1 MSSEESICIYYRVSA
16 EAAPLLQLVALAP
29 RSRIAVP
36 LSKTMNTA
44 HPQVP
49 FSLGSPSA
57 LKMAMV
63 LMFIIN

>member
-1 MSSEESICIYYRVSA
+1 MHLLQSA

-36 LSKTMNTA
+36 LSKIRQDG
-44 HPQVP
+44 HLQVP

-63 LMFIIN
+63 LRFIIN